1 MISFSTPIRATPAV
15 TRGIIESEYFPLGG
29 SKSDIFGRIANAC
42 KQEKGMTILWFPIRK
57 ILSAALC
64 LAFVLTARA
73 SGGAEGLQKLRVAYA
88 AITAAFSLPWIAKEA
103 GIFQRHGLDVELVY
117 IAAGSRAVQ
126 TLVGGSI
133 DVAEIGGPAGVDA
146 KLAGADTIYIA
157 IPVNRVIV
165 FTVAA
170 PQIQRIEEMRGK
182 SIGVTRVGTVTDFF
196 TRIYLRQNGLV
207 PDRDVMIRQMG
218 GLPEIVA
225 GLKAGQIQGG
235 TFGFPA
241 VLHARAAGFRILVDY
256 NTQGFRYPLSSV
268 IVTEKLL
275 HSRESAIRGFLEAH
289 IEAAHRFKTDPAF
302 AMNVVGKYTSTTD
315 RAMLEETQRVYAAAF
330 ERIPYPNIED
340 MKLGIT
346 QVAETNPRA
355 KGADPKDFVDARLL
369 REIEASG
376 FVKRLYGDQG
386 K

>member
-1 MISFSTPIRATPAV
+1 MKSFIAQRRNILVTGVYLLALLPWRAA
-15 TRGIIESEYFPLGG
+15 Y
-29 SKSDIFGRIANAC
+29 
-42 KQEKGMTILWFPIRK
+42 
-57 ILSAALC
+57 
-64 LAFVLTARA
+64 
-73 SGGAEGLQKLRVAYA
+73 GAEGLQKLRVAYA
-88 AITAAFSLPWIAKEA
+88 AITAAFSIPWIAKEA

-146 KLAGADTIYIA
+146 KLAGADTVYIA
-157 IPVNRVIV
+157 IPVNRVLV
-165 FTVAA
+165 FTVAQ

-196 TRIYLRQNGLV
+196 TRVFLRQNGLV

-218 GLPEIVA
+218 GLLEIVA

-241 VLHARAAGFRILVDY
+241 VLQARAAGFRVLVDY

-275 HSRESAIRGFLEAH
+275 RTRESAMRALLEAH
-289 IEAAHRFKTDPAF
+289 IEAVHRFKSDANF
-302 AMNVVGKYTSTTD
+302 AMSVIGKYTNTTD
-315 RAMLEETQRVYAAAF
+315 RTMLEETQRVYAAAF

-376 FVKRLYGDQG
+376 FVKKLYGDQG

>member
-1 MISFSTPIRATPAV
+1 MKTFSSSISKMILIGT
-15 TRGIIESEYFPLGG
+15 
-29 SKSDIFGRIANAC
+29 
-42 KQEKGMTILWFPIRK
+42 
-57 ILSAALC
+57 C
-64 LAFVLTARA
+64 LFVLVTSTQGHA
-73 SGGAEGLQKLRVAYA
+73 AEGLQKLRVAYA
-88 AITAAFSLPWIAKEA
+88 AITAAFAIPWLAKEA
-103 GIFQRHGLDVELVY
+103 AIFQRHGLDVELVY
-117 IAAGSRAVQ
+117 ISSGSRAVQ
-126 TLVGGSI
+126 TLVGGGI
-133 DVAEIGGPAGVDA
+133 DIAAIGGPAGVDA
-146 KLAGADTIYIA
+146 KLAGADTVYIA
-157 IPVNRVIV
+157 IPVNKVIV

-170 PQIQRIEEMRGK
+170 PQIQRVEDLRGK

-218 GLPEIVA
+218 GLPETVA

-241 VLHARAAGFRILVDY
+241 VLHARAAGFRVLVDY
-256 NTQGFRYPLSSV
+256 NASGYRYPLSTV

-275 HSRESAIRGFLEAH
+275 RARESAVRGFLEAH
-289 IEAAHRFKTDPAF
+289 IEAVHRFKTDPNF
-302 AMNVVGKYTSTTD
+302 AMSVIGKYTSTAD
-315 RAMLEETQRVYAAAF
+315 RPMLEETQRVYASAF
-330 ERIPYPNIED
+330 ERIPYPNVED

-355 KGADPKDFVDARLL
+355 RGADPKDFVDSRLL

>member
-1 MISFSTPIRATPAV
+1 MCSTKKSLCAGLFCCLLFATNWVRAADAP
-15 TRGIIESEYFPLGG
+15 
-29 SKSDIFGRIANAC
+29 
-42 KQEKGMTILWFPIRK
+42 
-57 ILSAALC
+57 
-64 LAFVLTARA
+64 
-73 SGGAEGLQKLRVAYA
+73 QKLRVAYA
-88 AITAAFSLPWIAKEA
+88 AITAAFSIPWIAKEA

-126 TLVGGSI
+126 SLVGGSI
-133 DVAEIGGPAGVDA
+133 DVAAIGGPAGVDA
-146 KLAGADTIYIA
+146 KLAGADTVYIA
-157 IPVNRVIV
+157 VPVNRVIV

-182 SIGVTRVGTVTDFF
+182 SIGVTRIGTVTDFF

-218 GLPEIVA
+218 GLPETVA

-241 VLHARAAGFRILVDY
+241 VLHARAAGFRVLVDY
-256 NTQGFRYPLSSV
+256 NTLGYRYPLSSV

-275 HSRESAIRGFLEAH
+275 RSRESAIRAFLESH
-289 IEAAHRFKTDPAF
+289 IEAVHRFKTDPAF
-302 AMNVVGKYTSTTD
+302 AMNVIGKYTNTTE
-315 RAMLEETQRVYAAAF
+315 RSMLEETQRVYASAF
-330 ERIPYPNIED
+330 ERVPYPDVED

-346 QVAETNPRA
+346 QVSESNPRA
-355 KGADPKDFVDARLL
+355 KGVDPKDFVDPRLL
-369 REIEASG
+369 REIEASR
-376 FVKRLYGDQG
+376 FVKRLYGE

>member
-1 MISFSTPIRATPAV
+1 MIKTTVVGTSLFLFLTSNS
-15 TRGIIESEYFPLGG
+15 GY
-29 SKSDIFGRIANAC
+29 
-42 KQEKGMTILWFPIRK
+42 
-57 ILSAALC
+57 AAD
-64 LAFVLTARA
+64 
-73 SGGAEGLQKLRVAYA
+73 GLQKLRVAYA
-88 AITAAFSLPWIAKEA
+88 AVTAAFSIPWVAKEA
-103 GIFQRHGLDVELVY
+103 GLYERHGLDVELVY
-117 IAAGSRAVQ
+117 IASGSRAIQ

-133 DVAEIGGPAGVDA
+133 DVATIGGPAGVDA
-146 KLAGADTIYIA
+146 RLAGADTVYIA
-157 IPVNRVIV
+157 IPVNRVLV
-165 FTVAA
+165 FTVAE
-170 PQIQRIEEMRGK
+170 PNIQRVEELRGK

-196 TRIYLRQNGLV
+196 TRIFLRQNGLV

-241 VLHARAAGFRILVDY
+241 VLHARAAGFRVLVDY

-268 IVTEKLL
+268 VVTEKLL
-275 HSRESAIRGFLEAH
+275 RTRESAVRGFLQAH
-289 IEAAHRFKTDPAF
+289 IEGVHRFKTDPNF
-302 AMNVVGKYTSTTD
+302 TMSVIGKYTATAD
-315 RAMLEETQRVYAAAF
+315 RAMLEETQRIYAAAF
-330 ERIPYPNIED
+330 ERIPYPNVDD

-355 KGADPKDFVDARLL
+355 KGADPKEFVDGRLL

-376 FVKRLYGDQG
+376 FVKKLYGEQG

>member
-1 MISFSTPIRATPAV
+1 MTSFSSRLKKHLLLGV
-15 TRGIIESEYFPLGG
+15 T
-29 SKSDIFGRIANAC
+29 
-42 KQEKGMTILWFPIRK
+42 
-57 ILSAALC
+57 LSLC
-64 LAFVLTARA
+64 FVNV
-73 SGGAEGLQKLRVAYA
+73 SGAGEAPQKLRVAYA
-88 AITAAFSLPWIAKEA
+88 AVTAAFSIPWIAKEA
-103 GIFQRHGLDVELVY
+103 GIFERHGLDVELVY

-133 DVAEIGGPAGVDA
+133 DIAAIGGPAGVDA
-146 KLAGADTIYIA
+146 KLAGADTVYVA

-170 PQIQRIEEMRGK
+170 PQIQRVEDLRGK

-196 TRIYLRQNGLV
+196 TRIYLRQNGLA

-225 GLKAGQIQGG
+225 GLKAGQIEGG

-241 VLHARAAGFRILVDY
+241 VLHARAAGFRVLVDY
-256 NTQGFRYPLSSV
+256 NTLGFRFPLSTV

-275 HSRESAIRGFLEAH
+275 RTRESAIRRFLQSH
-289 IEAAHRFKTDPAF
+289 IEAVHRFKTDPAF
-302 AMNVVGKYTSTTD
+302 AMKVIGKYTNTTD
-315 RAMLEETQRVYAAAF
+315 QNMLQETQRVYADAF
-330 ERIPYPNIED
+330 QRIPYPNIED

-346 QVAETNPRA
+346 QVSETNPRA
-355 KGADPKDFVDARLL
+355 KGADPKDFVDPRLL

-376 FVKRLYGDQG
+376 FVKKLYGEG
-386 K
+386 R

>member
-1 MISFSTPIRATPAV
+1 MKTFAHSISKFLLLAV
-15 TRGIIESEYFPLGG
+15 CLPL
-29 SKSDIFGRIANAC
+29 
-42 KQEKGMTILWFPIRK
+42 LWAFD
-57 ILSAALC
+57 AAQ
-64 LAFVLTARA
+64 A
-73 SGGAEGLQKLRVAYA
+73 AEGLQKLRVAYA
-88 AITAAFSLPWIAKEA
+88 AITAAFSIPWIAKEA

-133 DVAEIGGPAGVDA
+133 DIAAIGGPAGVDA
-146 KLAGADTIYIA
+146 KLAGADTVYVA
-157 IPVNRVIV
+157 IPVNRVLV

-225 GLKAGQIQGG
+225 GLKAGQIEGG

-241 VLHARAAGFRILVDY
+241 VLHARAAGFRVLVDY
-256 NTQGFRYPLSSV
+256 NTAGYRYPLSSV
-268 IVTEKLL
+268 IVTQKLL
-275 HSRESAIRGFLEAH
+275 RTQESTVRRFLEAL
-289 IEAAHRFKTDPAF
+289 IEGVHRFKTDPNF
-302 AMNVVGKYTSTTD
+302 TMNVIGKYTQTTD
-315 RAMLEETQRVYAAAF
+315 RSMLEETQRVYASAL
-330 ERIPYPNIED
+330 ERVPYPDIEV
-340 MKLGIT
+340 MKLGLT
-346 QVAETNPRA
+346 QVAETNPRVR
-355 KGADPKDFVDARLL
+355 GVDPKEFVDARLL

-376 FVKRLYGDQG
+376 FVKRLYGEQG

>member
-1 MISFSTPIRATPAV
+1 MKAVSHSISKFLLLAV
-15 TRGIIESEYFPLGG
+15 CFPL
-29 SKSDIFGRIANAC
+29 
-42 KQEKGMTILWFPIRK
+42 LWAFD
-57 ILSAALC
+57 AAH
-64 LAFVLTARA
+64 A
-73 SGGAEGLQKLRVAYA
+73 AEGLQKLRVAYA
-88 AITAAFSLPWIAKEA
+88 AITAAFSIPWIAKEA

-133 DVAEIGGPAGVDA
+133 DIAAIGGPAGVDA
-146 KLAGADTIYIA
+146 KLAGADTVYVA
-157 IPVNRVIV
+157 IPVNRVLV

-225 GLKAGQIQGG
+225 GLKAGQIEGG

-241 VLHARAAGFRILVDY
+241 VLHARAAGFRVLVDY
-256 NTQGFRYPLSSV
+256 NASGYRYPLSTV
-268 IVTEKLL
+268 IVTQKLL
-275 HSRESAIRGFLEAH
+275 RTQESAVRRFLEAH
-289 IEAAHRFKTDPAF
+289 IEAVYRFKTDPSF
-302 AMNVVGKYTSTTD
+302 AMNVIGKYTQTTD
-315 RAMLEETQRVYAAAF
+315 RSMLEETQRVYASAF
-330 ERIPYPNIED
+330 ERVPYPDIEV
-340 MKLGIT
+340 MKLGLT
-346 QVAETNPRA
+346 QVAETNPRVR
-355 KGADPKDFVDARLL
+355 GVDPKDFVDPRLL

-376 FVKRLYGDQG
+376 FVKRLYGEQG

>member
-1 MISFSTPIRATPAV
+1 MKLFSSSWRTLFFLGACLLGSLQASNAV
-15 TRGIIESEYFPLGG
+15 
-29 SKSDIFGRIANAC
+29 A
-42 KQEKGMTILWFPIRK
+42 
-57 ILSAALC
+57 
-64 LAFVLTARA
+64 
-73 SGGAEGLQKLRVAYA
+73 AEGLQKLRVAYA
-88 AITAAFSLPWIAKEA
+88 AVTAAFSIPWIAKEA
-103 GIFQRHGLDVELVY
+103 GIYQRHGLDVELVY
-117 IAAGSRAVQ
+117 IASGSRAVQ

-133 DVAEIGGPAGVDA
+133 DVATIGGPAGVDA

-157 IPVNRVIV
+157 IPVNRVLV
-165 FTVAA
+165 FTVAE
-170 PQIQRIEEMRGK
+170 PHVQKVEELRGK
-182 SIGVTRVGTVTDFF
+182 NIGVTRVGTVTDFF
-196 TRIYLRQNGLV
+196 TRIFLRQNGLV

-241 VLHARAAGFRILVDY
+241 VLQARAAGFRVLVDY

-268 IVTEKLL
+268 IVSEKLL
-275 HSRESAIRGFLEAH
+275 RTRESAIRGFLEAH
-289 IEAAHRFKTDPAF
+289 IEAVHRFKTDPNF
-302 AMNVVGKYTSTTD
+302 AMNVIGKYTHTND
-315 RAMLEETQRVYAAAF
+315 RAILEETQRVYAAAF
-330 ERIPYPNIED
+330 ERIPYPNLED

-355 KGADPKDFVDARLL
+355 KGADPKDFVDPRLL

-376 FVKRLYGDQG
+376 LVKRLYGEG

>member
-1 MISFSTPIRATPAV
+1 MKTISHSISKFLLLAV
-15 TRGIIESEYFPLGG
+15 CFP
-29 SKSDIFGRIANAC
+29 F
-42 KQEKGMTILWFPIRK
+42 LWAFD
-57 ILSAALC
+57 AAQ
-64 LAFVLTARA
+64 
-73 SGGAEGLQKLRVAYA
+73 GAEGLQKLRVAYA
-88 AITAAFSLPWIAKEA
+88 AITAAFSIPWIAKEA

-133 DVAEIGGPAGVDA
+133 DIAAIGGPAGVDA
-146 KLAGADTIYIA
+146 KLAGADTVYVA
-157 IPVNRVIV
+157 IPVTRVLV

-170 PQIQRIEEMRGK
+170 PQIQRIEERRGK

-225 GLKAGQIQGG
+225 GLKAGQIEGG

-241 VLHARAAGFRILVDY
+241 VLHARAAGFRVLVDY
-256 NTQGFRYPLSSV
+256 NASGYRYPLSTV
-268 IVTEKLL
+268 IVTQKLL
-275 HSRESAIRGFLEAH
+275 RTQESAVRRFLEAH
-289 IEAAHRFKTDPAF
+289 IEAVHRFKTDPNF
-302 AMNVVGKYTSTTD
+302 TMNVIGKYTQTTD
-315 RAMLEETQRVYAAAF
+315 RSMLEETQRVYASAF
-330 ERIPYPNIED
+330 ERVPYPDIEV
-340 MKLGIT
+340 MKLGLT
-346 QVAETNPRA
+346 QVAETNPRVRA
-355 KGADPKDFVDARLL
+355 VDPKEFVDPRLL

-376 FVKRLYGDQG
+376 FVKRLYGEQG